1 MLITFHSKATAEVLM
16 RTSDAAPLLQ
26 LIGKLDSDH
35 IPEQGVFTPEQLPA
49 AIAALEAAIARQ
61 SAPADD
67 EDHPDKEPV
76 HPVDRE
82 VSLQQR
88 AYPLLDMM
96 RQSLA
101 ARASLTWSVSRGW

>member
-16 RTSDAAPLLQ
+16 RTEDAAPLLKAA
-26 LIGKLDSDH
+26 GKIPGGE
-35 IPEQGVFTPEQLPA
+35 IPERGVFTAEQLPA
-49 AIAALEAAIARQ
+49 AIAGLEAAVAGQ
-61 SAPADD
+61 TPPPEDD
-67 EDHPDKEPV
+67 EAVEPV
-76 HPVDRE
+76 HPVDRA

-101 ARASLTWSVSRGW
+101 ARADLTWEVSRGW

>member
-16 RTSDAAPLLQ
+16 RTGDAAPLLQ
-26 LIGKLDSDH
+26 ATGKLTGGN
-35 IPEQGVFTPEQLPA
+35 IPERGVFTPDQLPA
-49 AIAALEAAIARQ
+49 AIAALEAAVAGQ
-61 SAPADD
+61 PTPEED
-67 EDHPDKEPV
+67 ENPDQEPK

-82 VSLQQR
+82 VGMQQR

-101 ARASLTWSVSRGW
+101 AHADLTWEVSRGW